1 MPDQSLILAAA
12 YFSIGGLVLAVLT
25 AWLRRDLRGAIATLL
40 VAVIVGM
47 GGLLLLT
54 RYGGGIHSESMLG
67 ILRETALVILAIGVI
82 RIAVMFAFEAALGKL
97 GMPKILAEV
106 LLAVVLLIYALY
118 RMNASG
124 VNLASIIT
132 TSAVI
137 TGAIAFS
144 LQATFNNLWG
154 GIALQMDNTC
164 RIGDWI
170 RVDGG
175 AGQGASGQG
184 VTGQVISIRWRYLAV
199 ATNNGETVMI
209 PNAQLMNNRVTVLAR
224 RGDAR
229 VPWRRKIEFTV
240 AYGVAPS
247 RIIAMIEAALRRT
260 EIRNVASSPPI
271 TVLCAGFEDNGM
283 RFVARYWLTDL
294 LHDEWT
300 DSQIRVHIV
309 AALARHNFEIP
320 YPHRVL
326 VTKEAIDAIQQQ
338 TQELDA
344 RQAVLERLA
353 LFATLTDPE
362 RRALASELTNCPYVR
377 HDVIS
382 EQGEMAESLYVLAQG
397 RVVIYREEVE
407 PDGRRGTRTKLA
419 TLEAPAYFGETG
431 LLTGQ
436 ARTATV
442 IADGDVVCYRLDKAG
457 FDAVLRARPDL
468 ADALSKVVVDRQI
481 ANDATLQ
488 AASAEAR
495 ARQASGRAE
504 EMLRRIRDFFG
515 LTA

>member
-1 MPDQSLILAAA
+1 MPDQSLILAAG

-25 AWLRRDLRGAIATLL
+25 AWLRRDLRGAIATML
-40 VAVIVGM
+40 VAVVIGM
-47 GGLLLLT
+47 GGLVLLA
-54 RYGGGIHSESMLG
+54 RYGDGIGSASMIG
-67 ILRETALVILAIGVI
+67 ILRETALVILAIGLI

-106 LLAVVLLIYALY
+106 LLAVVLIVYGVY

-170 RVDGG
+170 RVDSG
-175 AGQGASGQG
+175 SGQG
-184 VTGQVISIRWRYLAV
+184 TPGQGVFGQVIGIRWRCVAV
-199 ATNNGETVMI
+199 ATNNGETMMI

-224 RGDAR
+224 RGDAQI
-229 VPWRRKIEFTV
+229 PWRRAIEFNV
-240 AYGVAPS
+240 AFGVPPS
-247 RIIAMIEAALRRT
+247 RIIAMIESALRRT
-260 EIRNVASSPPI
+260 EIRNVAGSPPI
-271 TVLCAGFEDNGM
+271 TVLCAGFEENGV

-309 AALARHNFEIP
+309 AALARHSLEIP

-326 VTKEAIDAIQQQ
+326 VTKEAVDAAQQQ
-338 TQELDA
+338 KRELDA
-344 RQAVLERLA
+344 RQSVLDRLE
-353 LFATLTDPE
+353 LFATMTDPE
-362 RRALASELTNCPYVR
+362 RRALASELTTCPFVR

-397 RVVIYREEVE
+397 RVVIYRDELE
-407 PDGRRGTRTKLA
+407 PDGRRGPRTKLA
-419 TLEAPAYFGETG
+419 TLEAPAYFGEMG

-442 IADGDVVCYRLDKAG
+442 IADGDILCYRLDKIG
-457 FDAVLRARPDL
+457 FDAVLRARPEL
-468 ADALSKVVVDRQI
+468 ADALSMVVVDRQM
-481 ANDATLQ
+481 ANDATLE

-495 ARQASGRAE
+495 TRQASGRAE

-515 LTA
+515 LAD

>member
-1 MPDQSLILAAA
+1 M
-12 YFSIGGLVLAVLT
+12 LAVLT
-25 AWLRRDLRGAIATLL
+25 AWLRRDLRTAIVTLL
-40 VAVIVGM
+40 FVVVVGM
-47 GGLLLLT
+47 GGLLALAH
-54 RYGGGIHSESMLG
+54 YGGGIHSETMLG
-67 ILRETALVILAIGVI
+67 VLRETALAILAIGVI

-106 LLAVVLLIYALY
+106 LLAVVLVIYGLY
-118 RMNASG
+118 RMNAAG

-175 AGQGASGQG
+175 PGQGASGPG
-184 VTGQVISIRWRYLAV
+184 VAGQVIGIRWRCVAV

-209 PNAQLMNNRVTVLAR
+209 PNAQMMNNRVTVLAR
-224 RGDAR
+224 RGDDH
-229 VPWRRKIEFTV
+229 VPWRRKIEFNV
-240 AYGVAPS
+240 AFGVPPS
-247 RIIAMIEAALRRT
+247 RIITMIEGALRRT
-260 EIRNVASSPPI
+260 EIRNVATEPPI
-271 TVLCAGFEDNGM
+271 TVLCAGFEDNGV

-294 LHDEWT
+294 VHDEWT

-309 AALARHNFEIP
+309 AALARHNLEIP

-326 VTKEAIDAIQQQ
+326 VTKEAIDAAQLQMREI
-338 TQELDA
+338 DA
-344 RQAVLERLA
+344 RQVVLARLA
-353 LFATLTDPE
+353 LFATMTDPE
-362 RRALASELTNCPYVR
+362 QRALASELTTCPYVR

-397 RVVIYREEVE
+397 RVVIYRDEIEA
-407 PDGRRGTRTKLA
+407 DGRRGPRTRLA
-419 TLEAPAYFGETG
+419 TLDAPAHFGEMG

-442 IADGDVVCYRLDKAG
+442 IADGDALCYRLDKAG
-457 FDAVLRARPDL
+457 FDAVLRARPEL
-468 ADALSKVVVDRQI
+468 ADALSKVIVERQM

-504 EMLRRIRDFFG
+504 EILRRIRDFFG
-515 LTA
+515 LA

>member
-1 MPDQSLILAAA
+1 
-12 YFSIGGLVLAVLT
+12 
-25 AWLRRDLRGAIATLL
+25 
-40 VAVIVGM
+40 
-47 GGLLLLT
+47 
-54 RYGGGIHSESMLG
+54 
-67 ILRETALVILAIGVI
+67 VI

-106 LLAVVLLIYALY
+106 LLAVVLVVYGLY

-175 AGQGASGQG
+175 AVPGALTPAQG
-184 VTGQVISIRWRYLAV
+184 VTGQVIGIRWRCLAV
-199 ATNNGETVMI
+199 ATNNGETVII

-224 RGDAR
+224 RGDVH
-229 VPWRRKIEFTV
+229 VPWRRKIEFNV
-240 AYGVAPS
+240 AFGVPPS
-247 RIIAMIEAALRRT
+247 RIIAMIESALRRT

-294 LHDEWT
+294 QHDEWT
-300 DSQIRVHIV
+300 DSQVRVHIV
-309 AALARHNFEIP
+309 AALARHHLEIP

-326 VTKEAIDAIQQQ
+326 VTKERIDIAAEQMR
-338 TQELDA
+338 EVDA
-344 RQAVLERLA
+344 RQAVLEHLA
-353 LFATLTDPE
+353 LFATMTEPE
-362 RRALASELTNCPYVR
+362 RRALASELTTCPYVR

-382 EQGEMAESLYVLAQG
+382 EQGELAESLFVLAQG
-397 RVVIYREEVE
+397 RVVIYR
-407 PDGRRGTRTKLA
+407 DAIDAAGRRGARTRLA
-419 TLEAPAYFGETG
+419 MLEAPAYFGEMG

-442 IADGDVVCYRLDKAG
+442 VADGDVLCYRLDKAG
-457 FDAVLRARPDL
+457 FDAVLRARPQL
-468 ADALSKVVVDRQI
+468 ADALSKVVVDRQM
-481 ANDATLQ
+481 ANDATLE

-515 LTA
+515 LDA